1 MLTKETRLARS
12 RNKKDEL
19 YANIKIVVNLRPG
32 RQGRIVDP
40 NDYNNRG
47 LCEICPDGF
56 FDERIAAV
64 NRASDQARPAFVESP
79 EKLWIFER
87 HTSRQGLAPRISQLR
102 TDMQV
107 TNGQQPCQKF
117 SKRHQQDYSLKNQ
130 VHQQPAG
137 KEESN
142 LSSCGSKQALIQSIH
157 RLSLAL
163 SSPKAHKNPLKLPA
177 DLH

>member
-1 MLTKETRLARS
+1 MLTKETRLTRS

-64 NRASDQARPAFVESP
+64 DRASDQARPAFVESP
-79 EKLWIFER
+79 ENLRILNSHARESRITFDNIVASCL
-87 HTSRQGLAPRISQLR
+87 HASCNQAVALPGTS
-102 TDMQV
+102 
-107 TNGQQPCQKF
+107 
-117 SKRHQQDYSLKNQ
+117 
-130 VHQQPAG
+130 G
-137 KEESN
+137 KIYK
-142 LSSCGSKQALIQSIH
+142 SS
-157 RLSLAL
+157 
-163 SSPKAHKNPLKLPA
+163 
-177 DLH
+177 